1 MTLFRSLVGPLAA
14 SVDRLASVAITGRS
28 ASSRRRS
35 RAESLGH
42 PERVIA
48 LDRIIESYASAEPLE
63 DVDRFFGAR
72 DRFEPVLTPVGERQL
87 GGTAVEVLD
96 ARWPSS
102 VDLFSGDARLR
113 EKFGEMPQN
122 HDAAARLFLG
132 REAGRPAVIL
142 VHGYRAGA
150 HAVEERVWPLQWLV
164 SRGLDVAFFVLPF
177 HGIRTP
183 HLGDPRFLASDP
195 RFTNESFR
203 QAIGDLRGLRRYLL
217 ERGAPSVGAMG
228 MSLGGYT
235 VSLLAT
241 VEPLDFVA
249 PMIPLASIADVALA
263 SGRFVG
269 TAEEQA
275 LQHEKLERAHRV
287 VSPFARA
294 SKVRP
299 EAAIVVAGEG
309 DRITPLSHAEK
320 LSRHFGSELVKF
332 PGGHLLQIGRSEGFR
347 AIGRM
352 LGRQGFLR

>member
-1 MTLFRSLVGPLAA
+1 MLFRGLVGPLAA
-14 SVDRLASVAITGRS
+14 SVDRLVSVAITGRS

-42 PERVIA
+42 PERIVA
-48 LDRIIESYASAEPLE
+48 LDRIAEAYRPAEPLG
-63 DVDRFFGAR
+63 DVDSFFGVPSAGA
-72 DRFEPVLTPVGERQL
+72 PTLTALGERTL
-87 GGTAVEVLD
+87 GDTRVEVVD
-96 ARWPSS
+96 ARWPSRVATF
-102 VDLFSGDARLR
+102 VDDPRLAQSFAATR
-113 EKFGEMPQN
+113 EN
-122 HDAAARLFLG
+122 HEAAARLFLG
-132 REAGRPAVIL
+132 PGQGRPAAIL
-142 VHGYRAGA
+142 VHGYRAGQ
-150 HAVEERVWPLQWLV
+150 HAVEERVWPIRWLV
-164 SRGLDVAFFVLPF
+164 SRGLDVALFVLPF
-177 HGIRTP
+177 HGVRAA
-183 HLGDPRFLASDP
+183 HLGEARFPGSDP
-195 RFTNESFR
+195 RFTNEAFR
-203 QAIGDLRGLRRYLL
+203 QAIDDLRALRQYLL
-217 ERGAPSVGAMG
+217 SRGAPAVGAMG

-249 PMIPLASIADVALA
+249 PVIPLASFADIALA
-263 SGRFVG
+263 AGRLVG
-269 TAEEQA
+269 TAAEQA

-320 LSRHFGSELVKF
+320 LSQHLGSELVKF

-352 LGRQGFLR
+352 LGRQGFLS